1 MVFLLHYVNSSL
13 AGDTSP
19 CLGVNAI
26 FYFPSP
32 VSQEISLPL
41 QQLCTCSSSY
51 LLRSS
56 PEMIKAFKDE
66 VNSGV
71 LIFSGPISFD
81 SLRSVTEHSEPEVE
95 DMALRVFFS

>member
-1 MVFLLHYVNSSL
+1 
-13 AGDTSP
+13 
-19 CLGVNAI
+19 
-26 FYFPSP
+26 
-32 VSQEISLPL
+32 
-41 QQLCTCSSSY
+41 
-51 LLRSS
+51 
-56 PEMIKAFKDE
+56 MIKAFKDE